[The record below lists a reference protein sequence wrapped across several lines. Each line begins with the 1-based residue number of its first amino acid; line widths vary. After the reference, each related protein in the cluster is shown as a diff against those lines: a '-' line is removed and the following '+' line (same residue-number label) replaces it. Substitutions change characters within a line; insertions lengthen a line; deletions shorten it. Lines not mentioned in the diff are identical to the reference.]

1 MQQFNFRRVLGKCA
15 RLALAEFFAHHGTF
29 DNGIERAWLED
40 PATKPEDILTAYHR
54 LPQSLT
60 KIMGYEFRNA
70 FELGTAEGMQII
82 LGECTARGIDLADSE
97 NIEGLLERAL
107 WFSMRYPDVWEAAI
121 RFAQADAVK
130 GGRSWVK
137 RSGIAQRV
145 PDVSEEAKSLLCG
158 ALSEFFLNKEGRGH
172 RAEVD
177 HLSRADGGEY
187 FFVYLSDFPDAKH
200 CYDEDG
206 RLKRVVQRPSF
217 EVIFAFHPN
226 DGVLELFSKGG
237 KKTVPSLQNIF
248 ARTILH
254 TELPPES
261 GRQEY
266 ALNMLLDP
274 DMSFPTDPED
284 GIERVAV
291 HALECHVLGRPDNFR
306 MSFRTPVDE
315 GRSSIHDVLDND
327 LAQNRVSRAT
337 LDVRKARLCFYFANT
352 TGRSKTMKVNINLPN
367 TSDLKSKRED
377 MARIGRKY
385 LQRWG
390 IDSDVA

>member
-15 RLALAEFFAHHGTF
+15 RPILADFFEHHGAF
-29 DNGIERAWLED
+29 DHGIDRAWLED
-40 PATKPEDILTAYHR
+40 LDTKLEDIVTAYHCMPPR
-54 LPQSLT
+54 IT
-60 KIMGYEFRNA
+60 THMGYEFQNA
-70 FELGTAEGMQII
+70 FDLGSSEGMAII
-82 LGECTARGIDLADSE
+82 LGECLSRKIDLSDSE
-97 NIEGLLERAL
+97 NIEGLLERAM

-137 RSGIAQRV
+137 RSGLPQCLV
-145 PDVSEEAKSLLCG
+145 DVSDEAESQLCG

-200 CYDEDG
+200 CFDENG
-206 RLKRVVQRPSF
+206 TLRRLVQSPSF
-217 EVIFAFHPN
+217 EVIFACHPR
-226 DGVLELFSKGG
+226 DGILELFSKGG
-237 KKTVPSLQNIF
+237 KKIVPMLQNIF

-254 TELPPES
+254 IDLPLET

-266 ALNMLLDP
+266 TLNMLLDP
-274 DMSFPTDPED
+274 DFAFSTDPED
-284 GIERVAV
+284 GIDQVVV
-291 HALECHVLGRPDNFR
+291 HALECHVFGRPP
-306 MSFRTPVDE
+306 SFRLACKTPVDE
-315 GRSSIHDVLDND
+315 GRSSIQDVLDND
-327 LAQNRVSRAT
+327 LKQNRVSRSM
-337 LDVRKARLCFYFANT
+337 LDVRKARLCFYFSANS
-352 TGRSKTMKVNINLPN
+352 GCAKTMRVNISLPN

-390 IDSDVA
+390 IDNALA